1 MRLIVADA
9 EPRVL
14 TLEEIEASDV
24 VWMNVSDTVIAAVY
38 DVFSSTPNFW
48 DFHTKLGTWSMVV
61 REYGRTWR
69 CWSSRP
75 TDKLRKSV
83 PWDAYD

>member
-1 MRLIVADA
+1 MLKAQ

-48 DFHTKLGTWSMVV
+48 DFHTKQGTWSMAV

-75 TDKLRKSV
+75 TDEQRRAVK
-83 PWDAYD
+83 WE